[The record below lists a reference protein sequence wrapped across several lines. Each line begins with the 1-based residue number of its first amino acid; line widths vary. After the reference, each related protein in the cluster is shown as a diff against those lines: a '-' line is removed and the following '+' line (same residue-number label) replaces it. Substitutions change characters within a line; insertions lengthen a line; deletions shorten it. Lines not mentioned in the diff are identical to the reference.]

1 MTPVQQPKK
10 AKDRLGSFLVK
21 RLLGRILVDGRFL
34 TKKDLDRS
42 LALQKETNRQ
52 LGEVL
57 VGMGVLDTRDL
68 EAVLA
73 IQKDLSN
80 PEDALKLAAGT
91 RRLLGELLVEAK
103 YISRRDLESVLQEQK
118 ETGGK
123 IGEVLLRRGLLTG
136 EELKALLKFQKRQ
149 GATRTEEGKLR
160 LGELLV
166 TTGQITRAQLDD
178 ALQKQRHSKKK
189 IGEILVDAGYVKPQQ
204 IDGVLRLQHK
214 LVTAALVASLSLAG
228 SAVPTRAHSAE
239 QSQTKGSSAKVMVT
253 AHILPYV
260 KLKIIKQ
267 SAELIITNAD
277 IARGYVDAPAASRIE
292 VKNNNPAGCLIVFEG
307 FGGPMN
313 FIKGVHVKGGG
324 RDVYIESAGWVT
336 QPFARTSVSIDLSY
350 RFVLAKGA
358 QPGTYAWPLN
368 ISARPV

>member
-1 MTPVQQPKK
+1 VTAVQAKK
-10 AKDRLGSFLVK
+10 EKGRLGSLLVK
-21 RLLGRILVDGRFL
+21 RLLGRILIDGRFV

-57 VGMGVLDTRDL
+57 VGMGVLDARDL
-68 EAVLA
+68 EAVLS
-73 IQKDLSN
+73 IQKDLAN
-80 PEDALKLAAGT
+80 PQDAVKLAAGT
-91 RRLLGELLVEAK
+91 RQMLGELLLEAR
-103 YISRRDLESVLQEQK
+103 YISRRDLESVLREQK

-123 IGEVLLRRGLLTG
+123 IGELLVQHELITRK
-136 EELKALLKFQKRQ
+136 ELKTILDFQKRQ
-149 GATRTEEGKLR
+149 STARPEEAKLR

-166 TTGQITRAQLDD
+166 STGQVTRSELDD
-178 ALQKQRHSKKK
+178 ALQKQKQSKKK
-189 IGEILVDAGYVKPQQ
+189 LGEILVDAGYVKPQQ
-204 IDGVLRLQHK
+204 IDRVLTLQRK

-228 SAVPTRAHSAE
+228 AAIPTKAHSTG
-239 QSQTKGSSAKVMVT
+239 QTQTKGSSAKIMVT
-253 AHILPYV
+253 ARVLPHV

-267 SAELIITNAD
+267 SDKLVITNAD
-277 IARGYVDAPAASRIE
+277 IVRGYVDVPTASRIE
-292 VKNNNPAGCLIVFEG
+292 VNNNNPSGCLIVFEG

-336 QPFARTSVSIDLSY
+336 QPFARTPVSIDLSY
-350 RFVLAKGA
+350 RFVLAKDA